1 MISKNKVYNPVV
13 IYFIIWCLYNLQGAL
28 YSSGGVISRSLL
40 LILLFWSLCIVY
52 KVVTGPRNQPNYF
65 KALNVFLLTTTLYG
79 LLLMLSGQS
88 LYITEGYMNI
98 KTNNFDYLK
107 HIYMSFF
114 PMYVYYYYTRKG
126 NLNEKHLKYF
136 TIALLLVLVVNYFY
150 QKNQLM
156 LLAANATDGVT
167 LNIGYEFL
175 ALIPLIW
182 FWNKAPRYQYLLL
195 LICMF
200 FIIICMKRGA
210 ILIGIICFIYFLYA
224 TFKQSTGRLRY
235 TIILFSIIAVLVT
248 SAIIT
253 NMLAS
258 NDYFAYRL
266 EQTLEGDSSNRD
278 ELYSTYFKYFI
289 SERNFFKF
297 IFGNGANA
305 TLKVGFNFA
314 HNDWLELAI
323 NNGICGIM
331 IYLWCFIS
339 LIKDFIRAKKF
350 YRFEANAI
358 LLQFIIIFT
367 SSLFSMSYASIDHAI
382 TITMGYALARV
393 YR

>member
-1 MISKNKVYNPVV
+1 
-13 IYFIIWCLYNLQGAL
+13 
-28 YSSGGVISRSLL
+28 
-40 LILLFWSLCIVY
+40 
-52 KVVTGPRNQPNYF
+52 
-65 KALNVFLLTTTLYG
+65 
-79 LLLMLSGQS
+79 
-88 LYITEGYMNI
+88 
-98 KTNNFDYLK
+98 
-107 HIYMSFF
+107 
-114 PMYVYYYYTRKG
+114 
-126 NLNEKHLKYF
+126 
-136 TIALLLVLVVNYFY
+136 
-150 QKNQLM
+150 M

-258 NDYFAYRL
+258 NDYFAYRF

-350 YRFEANAI
+350 YRFEAKAI
-358 LLQFIIIFT
+358 LLLFIIIFT
-367 SSLFSMSYASIDHAI
+367 SSLFSMTYASIDHAI